1 MSWYYDEGGI
11 ERYHEWKFKE
21 KQLER
26 ARKKKAILQEKEKKR
41 KQKELKKLMK
51 EEQRLRDIEERK
63 IKRHESVIIKKEEL
77 KKNGWKRGYVRQD
90 VLKRNNKAKDL
101 ELCKEI
107 YLKAKSG
114 MTTRQLAIEYDRPN
128 NFILRYKYEYEAYL
142 EALREKG
149 ESDES

>member
-63 IKRHESVIIKKEEL
+63 IKRMSINQYRSAFSRCFDFVNKDIKSWTEKDI
-77 KKNGWKRGYVRQD
+77 KN
-90 VLKRNNKAKDL
+90 
-101 ELCKEI
+101 
-107 YLKAKSG
+107 
-114 MTTRQLAIEYDRPN
+114 
-128 NFILRYKYEYEAYL
+128 F
-142 EALREKG
+142 
-149 ESDES
+149 